1 MRFKRLKYICT
12 LLESDSENLE
22 ENVVSSSFNKV
33 LGQWDGL
40 SFDAENNEELGGFF
54 FNDEY
59 VDYEVLLDDVFNKYY
74 MASLVQKRESDVI
87 DRKF

>member
-1 MRFKRLKYICT
+1 MRFKRLKYT

-22 ENVVSSSFNKV
+22 ENVVNSSFNKV

-74 MASLVQKRESDVI
+74 MASLVSKSESDVI

>member
-1 MRFKRLKYICT
+1 MRFKRLKYT

-22 ENVVSSSFNKV
+22 EIVVNSSFNKV

>member
-1 MRFKRLKYICT
+1 MRFKRLKFT

-22 ENVVSSSFNKV
+22 ENVVNSSFNKV

>member
-1 MRFKRLKYICT
+1 MRFKRLKYT

-22 ENVVSSSFNKV
+22 ENVVNSSFNKV

-74 MASLVQKRESDVI
+74 MVSLVSKRESDVI

>member
-1 MRFKRLKYICT
+1 MRFKRLKYT

-22 ENVVSSSFNKV
+22 ENVVNSSFNKV

-74 MASLVQKRESDVI
+74 MASLVSKRESDVI

>member
-1 MRFKRLKYICT
+1 MRFKRLKYT

-22 ENVVSSSFNKV
+22 ENVVNSSFNKV

-40 SFDAENNEELGGFF
+40 SFDAEKNEELGGFF

>member
-1 MRFKRLKYICT
+1 MRFKRLKYT

-22 ENVVSSSFNKV
+22 ENVVSCSSNKV

>member
-1 MRFKRLKYICT
+1 MRFKRLKYT

-22 ENVVSSSFNKV
+22 ENVVSSSSNKV

-40 SFDAENNEELGGFF
+40 SFDAEKNEELGGFF

-74 MASLVQKRESDVI
+74 MASLVSKRESDVI

>member
-1 MRFKRLKYICT
+1 MRFKRLKYT

-22 ENVVSSSFNKV
+22 ENVVSSSSNKV

>member
-1 MRFKRLKYICT
+1 MRFKRLKYT

-22 ENVVSSSFNKV
+22 ENVVSSSSNKV

-74 MASLVQKRESDVI
+74 MAS
-87 DRKF
+87 

>member
-1 MRFKRLKYICT
+1 MRFKRLKYT

-22 ENVVSSSFNKV
+22 ENVVSSSSNKV

-74 MASLVQKRESDVI
+74 MASLVSKRELDVI

>member
-1 MRFKRLKYICT
+1 MRFKRLKYT

-22 ENVVSSSFNKV
+22 ENVVNSSFNKV

-59 VDYEVLLDDVFNKYY
+59 IDYEVLLDDVFNKYY
-74 MASLVQKRESDVI
+74 MASLVSKSELDVI

>member
-1 MRFKRLKYICT
+1 MRFKRLKYI

-22 ENVVSSSFNKV
+22 EIVVNSSFNKV

>member
-1 MRFKRLKYICT
+1 MRFKRLKYT

-22 ENVVSSSFNKV
+22 ENVVNSSFNKV

>member
-1 MRFKRLKYICT
+1 MRFKRLKYT

>member
-1 MRFKRLKYICT
+1 MRFKRLKYT

-22 ENVVSSSFNKV
+22 ENVVNSSFNKV

-74 MASLVQKRESDVI
+74 MASLVSKSELDVI

>member
-1 MRFKRLKYICT
+1 MRFKRLKYT

-22 ENVVSSSFNKV
+22 ENVVSSSSNKV

-74 MASLVQKRESDVI
+74 MASLVSKRESDVI

>member
-1 MRFKRLKYICT
+1 MRFKRLKYT

-22 ENVVSSSFNKV
+22 ENVVNSSFNKV

-40 SFDAENNEELGGFF
+40 SFDVENNEELGGFF

-74 MASLVQKRESDVI
+74 MASLVSKRESDVI

>member
-1 MRFKRLKYICT
+1 MRFKRLKYT

-22 ENVVSSSFNKV
+22 ENVVSSSSNKV

-74 MASLVQKRESDVI
+74 MVSLVSKRESDVI